1 MRALI
6 SKDLDRTRK
15 YAARVSMKYTCSRI
29 FIQCDD
35 EHVDVAVAVAVEV
48 VVDVDDVVAVSKTHT
63 QHSPEARCCC

>member
-35 EHVDVAVAVAVEV
+35 EHVDVDVEL

>member
-35 EHVDVAVAVAVEV
+35 EHVDVDIA
-48 VVDVDDVVAVSKTHT
+48 VDV
-63 QHSPEARCCC
+63 EAGYTMLLMMMMLL